1 MFIRF
6 WADTTG
12 SQLSYYALEYM
23 RSFMRVAPV
32 RLISVTGTLAGR
44 WQAYGALLATPM
56 SPAPSDLLNAVCCD
70 PSRWT
75 WQERVPAGSRP
86 VVPVG
91 DHEEL
96 AVPEVT
102 ETITGQV
109 ELHTA
114 GARRNVLFAVAPP
127 RSAQQLATAK
137 KYDVVVVPTS
147 DHGDGWRKNGI
158 TPVTLEVAIG
168 AGGGRLS
175 GALPNWDKKIRE
187 LFIPGA
193 A

>member
-1 MFIRF
+1 MFIRY

-32 RLISVTGTLAGR
+32 RVISVTGVLAGR

-56 SPAPSDLLNAVCCD
+56 VGPLYNAVCCD

-75 WQERVPAGSRP
+75 WMERVPASSKP
-86 VVPVG
+86 VDHLEIGDGKELGVP
-91 DHEEL
+91 
-96 AVPEVT
+96 AVS

-109 ELHTA
+109 ELHTTSA
-114 GARRNVLFAVAPP
+114 IRNVLFAVAPP

-147 DHGDGWRKNGI
+147 DHGDGWRKNGVTPI
-158 TPVTLEVAIG
+158 TLAVALG

-175 GALPNWDKKIRE
+175 GALPNWDTQIKE
-187 LFIPGA
+187 LFLP
-193 A
+193 